1 VPFTSPRQWAQR
13 LDSRGDGLDVRDELR
28 VQSDVEA
35 IRASHG
41 VGMVEGFDVRAKD
54 RESHALDVGQPGG
67 LNGKHG
73 LSRAAEA
80 PSSPFGSAASV
91 ARGSVLR
98 INNWKL
104 VSEPPLATHTLD
116 AVHVI

>member
-1 VPFTSPRQWAQR
+1 MRVERDIQVIRTGSSSGIFDC
-13 LDSRGDGLDVRDELR
+13 LDHDTE
-28 VQSDVEA
+28 
-35 IRASHG
+35 H
-41 VGMVEGFDVRAKD
+41 

-98 INNWKL
+98 INNGKL

>member
-1 VPFTSPRQWAQR
+1 
-13 LDSRGDGLDVRDELR
+13 
-28 VQSDVEA
+28 
-35 IRASHG
+35 
-41 VGMVEGFDVRAKD
+41 
-54 RESHALDVGQPGG
+54 

-98 INNWKL
+98 INNGKL